1 MKRNKRARALAS
13 LMLALLLV
21 ASAILPAFAGENSV
35 TSCNHTN
42 RAYIGQVTW
51 SQYYNQSYHKVYTGE
66 KFECN
71 DCGTVFVVTNYALTQ
86 TAAHSYGALQYIRSD
101 HSSSNPANH
110 YYVKQRICP
119 VCHGAYETH
128 TYSTG
133 CTSSGC
139 VDPQGFSPIPVTE

>member
-1 MKRNKRARALAS
+1 MKRNKRTRALVS
-13 LMLALLLV
+13 LLLALLLV
-21 ASAILPAFAGENSV
+21 ATAILPAFAGENSV
-35 TSCNHTN
+35 KNCNHQY
-42 RAYIGQVTW
+42 AWECQVSW
-51 SQYYNQSYHKVYTGE
+51 SQYYNQSYHKNYTGNR
-66 KFECN
+66 FVCVF
-71 DCGTVFVVTNYALTQ
+71 CGVRYVETIEALTQ
-86 TAAHSYGALQYIRSD
+86 TEAHSYGALQYIRSD

-119 VCHGAYETH
+119 VCYGAYETH